1 MTCRGQKHTRM
12 HFLRPLKAREDES
25 DDSPREGKLVSMA
38 CNKEGVMNWEVYMCV
53 LGGVYR

>member
-38 CNKEGVMNWEVYMCV
+38 CNKEGVMNWEVCMCV
-53 LGGVYR
+53 LGGGV